1 MGAIGV
7 SNFGPKNLEGLLK
20 TATVTPAVNQVEYN
34 IYHHNED
41 TVQYCRQKN
50 ITVQA
55 YSPLGSWTGPTSK
68 SVFKDATVLKIAAAH
83 NVSAAQVAL
92 KWIVQQDHVLA
103 VLSANKAHQADDA
116 DLFNF
121 QLSKEEM
128 SKLSGISSSAAHAA
142 GG

>member
-1 MGAIGV
+1 M
-7 SNFGPKNLEGLLK
+7 GLLK
-20 TATVTPAVNQVEYN
+20 TAKVMPAVNQVEYN

-92 KWIVQQDHVLA
+92 KWIVQRGDILA
-103 VLSANKAHQADDA
+103 VLSANKAHQANDA
-116 DLFNF
+116 DLFSPDF
-121 QLSKEEM
+121 QLSDSEM
-128 SKLSGISSSAAHAA
+128 KDLAQLS
-142 GG
+142 